1 MKDFFIRTIE
11 RTMGIAETVQP
22 LAVPIYSVFSFGHSP
37 LNNKDMET
45 PTTEDSDKEADNKL
59 LKQSFRINSDKEIQN
74 SDSEPGELSMDESG
88 DEREPGK
95 EYRPG
100 REYDISEP
108 AETFKEVINDN
119 EIVNKD
125 KVNQIKNNRREKED
139 TVVMSAE
146 NILFDGSEK
155 IHFIKASSVHKE
167 DNRSIESIPAL
178 LPESFKEEIYS
189 ERSGTAKT
197 IKHNEFDNTVKDQKP
212 GPIIPIVKVTI
223 GRVEVRAVV
232 QQVHKTKVREQ
243 AKPKL
248 TLDDYL
254 RQRMDGKR

>member
-11 RTMGIAETVQP
+11 RTMGISETVQP
-22 LAVPIYSVFSFGHSP
+22 LAVPIYSVFSFGPSP
-37 LNNKDMET
+37 LNNKDMEN
-45 PTTEDSDKEADNKL
+45 PTTEVSGKEAPNIL
-59 LKQSFRINSDKEIQN
+59 LKQAFRINDDKEIQN

-95 EYRPG
+95 EYRLE

-108 AETFKEVINDN
+108 AKTFKEVINN
-119 EIVNKD
+119 SEIVNKD
-125 KVNQIKNNRREKED
+125 KVNQIKNNKREKED
-139 TVVMSAE
+139 TAVISAE
-146 NILFDGSEK
+146 NILFDGSGK

-167 DNRSIESIPAL
+167 DKRAIESIPAL

-189 ERSGTAKT
+189 ERSGIAKT
-197 IKHNEFDNTVKDQKP
+197 VKHDKFDNTVKDQKP
-212 GPIIPIVKVTI
+212 GPIIPTVKVTI
-223 GRVEVRAVV
+223 GRVEVRAVM

-254 RQRMDGKR
+254 RQRMEGKR